1 MAYDVFPVLRGL
13 SFSWVKRPKLSTSI
27 TPAVSG
33 REVRLNYWTN
43 PMWEW
48 DLSYEYLPDS
58 GGGWITTTA
67 DIKTMMA
74 FYASH
79 GDFFSFRFADP
90 DDSVVTANA
99 IAVGNGALAVF
110 PITRTFGGGGFST
123 VEPVGYVDLGAT
135 FNVYFNGALQ
145 APISYAVT
153 QTTAYN
159 QLLSFA
165 GPVGG
170 GVVISVDM
178 TYNYIVRFKESNLEF
193 EKFMNKMWSLKKAT
207 LMSTRE

>member
-1 MAYDVFPVLRGL
+1 MAYDVYPVLRGL

-79 GDFFSFRFADP
+79 GDFQSFRFADP
-90 DDSVVTANA
+90 DDSVVTANPV
-99 IAVGNGALAVF
+99 AVGDGGTTAWVV
-110 PITRTFGGGGFST
+110 TRTFGGGGFST
-123 VEPVGYVDLGAT
+123 VEPIGYIDLSSA
-135 FNVYFNGALQ
+135 FHVYLNGVLQ
-145 APISYAVT
+145 VSGYAVD

-159 QLLSFA
+159 QLLGFSSPPGA
-165 GPVGG
+165 
-170 GVVISVDM
+170 GVVVSVDM
-178 TYNYIVRFKESNLEF
+178 TFNYIVRFKENTLEF
-193 EKFMNKMWSLKKAT
+193 EKFMNKMWSLSKAT
-207 LMSTRE
+207 LSSTRE

>member
-79 GDFFSFRFADP
+79 GDFLSFRFADP
-90 DDSVVTANA
+90 DDSVVTANV
-99 IAVGNGALAVF
+99 IALGNGTKTVF

-123 VEPVGYVDLGAT
+123 VEPVGYVDNGAT
-135 FNVYFNGALQ
+135 FNVYLNGVIQPSGWTL
-145 APISYAVT
+145 T
-153 QTTAYN
+153 QTVAYN
-159 QLLSFA
+159 QTLTFGSA
-165 GPVGG
+165 PGS
-170 GVVISVDM
+170 GVAVSVDM
-178 TYNYIVRFKESNLEF
+178 TYNYVVRFKDSTLEF
-193 EKFMNKMWSLKKAT
+193 EKFMNKLWSLKKAT
-207 LMSTRE
+207 LSSTRE